1 MLMEAPRC
9 DPPALAPLA
18 PGERFLRSVQ
28 LSGGLFNQIWTL
40 LGLVFEA
47 AGRKLPFVLPSFD
60 SHLYPNSMGIRST
73 EANMPRSVA
82 FSELFDV
89 DCLVG
94 ALHAHGIAAHEQ
106 PPAHFSPSAAL
117 RVKPTKLLESYKR
130 YLGNRS
136 RDEAA
141 PAPLEDVVYRALR
154 PSARLL
160 AHARAFIRASVA
172 LRSPRGYGCVHARIE
187 NDMRR
192 WWYHV
197 GKVKP
202 LSLAEILRLLD
213 SIDEVRATPALFV
226 AVGSELRRSDEELLR
241 GGLTPWN
248 GSMIR
253 RRSASDDRSGRLVAD
268 AGSALSR
275 GASPSSS
282 TLSYVESAVVDF
294 AICRAAT
301 WFAGWCAP
309 SACRTPRASG
319 GLARADGPA
328 VRLVLWIRSSS
339 SFSASLAHI
348 RHLDRPV
355 DRYYAYCGAT
365 PSLRRSATITLQPPA
380 DKVRIH
386 TCKSHARN
394 RTVK

>member
-73 EANMPRSVA
+73 EANMPRS
-82 FSELFDV
+82 
-89 DCLVG
+89 
-94 ALHAHGIAAHEQ
+94 
-106 PPAHFSPSAAL
+106 
-117 RVKPTKLLESYKR
+117 
-130 YLGNRS
+130 
-136 RDEAA
+136 
-141 PAPLEDVVYRALR
+141 
-154 PSARLL
+154 
-160 AHARAFIRASVA
+160 
-172 LRSPRGYGCVHARIE
+172 
-187 NDMRR
+187 
-192 WWYHV
+192 
-197 GKVKP
+197 
-202 LSLAEILRLLD
+202 
-213 SIDEVRATPALFV
+213 
-226 AVGSELRRSDEELLR
+226 
-241 GGLTPWN
+241 
-248 GSMIR
+248 
-253 RRSASDDRSGRLVAD
+253 
-268 AGSALSR
+268 
-275 GASPSSS
+275 
-282 TLSYVESAVVDF
+282 
-294 AICRAAT
+294 
-301 WFAGWCAP
+301 
-309 SACRTPRASG
+309 
-319 GLARADGPA
+319 
-328 VRLVLWIRSSS
+328 
-339 SFSASLAHI
+339 AHI